1 MEQDGVS
8 PMRKFILPAL
18 AGLLFTTPAM
28 AETTQRDLEVI
39 GRALSFVE
47 GASGSD
53 RTVAIVYDAGSEA
66 EAQALASAMAGG
78 LSAGRVTL
86 NARLVPMADTGSLG
100 GADAAVLLGAAAGD
114 GGVFSAASSAG
125 VMTVSTDMSCV
136 ESAQCVMGVQSA
148 PSVRIVVNRG
158 AADSSSVSFAAA
170 FAMMIEEI

>member
-1 MEQDGVS
+1 
-8 PMRKFILPAL
+8 MRKIMLSLAAAAAL
-18 AGLLFTTPAM
+18 SAPVS

-53 RTVAIVYDAGSEA
+53 RLVAIVYDAASEG
-66 EAQALASAMAGG
+66 EAQALASAMSGG

-86 NARLVPMADTGSLG
+86 NGRLVAAGDLSGLS
-100 GADAAVLLGAAAGD
+100 GADAAVLLGASAGD
-114 GGVFSAASSAG
+114 SGVFSAASGQG
-125 VMTVSTDMSCV
+125 VMTVSTDMGCV
-136 ESAQCVMGVQSA
+136 ESGACVMGVQSA